1 MAEVTL
7 TINGRNYGIA
17 CDDGQEK
24 RVRDL
29 GYYIDQRMREIAR
42 AGAATNES
50 HLMVLTSLMLADE
63 VFDLK
68 DNVGS
73 MESQVRQTKSNGR
86 DEEAIAGAIG
96 ELSDRI
102 DDIADRIQ
110 KA

>member
-29 GYYIDQRMREIAR
+29 GYYIDQRVREIAR

-63 VFDLK
+63 IFDLR
-68 DNVGS
+68 DNMGALEEDAQQAS
-73 MESQVRQTKSNGR
+73 PNARN
-86 DEEAIAGAIG
+86 DEAIAGAIG
-96 ELSDRI
+96 ELADRI
-102 DDIADRIQ
+102 DDIADRVQ

>member
-17 CDDGQEK
+17 CDDGQEE

-29 GYYIDQRMREIAR
+29 GYYIDQRMREIAK
-42 AGAATNES
+42 AGAANNEV
-50 HLMVLTSLMLADE
+50 HLMILTSLMLADE

-68 DNVGS
+68 DNVGDLG
-73 MESQVRQTKSNGR
+73 ERVRETQAQQY
-86 DEEAIAGAIG
+86 DEVAIAEAIN
-96 ELSDRI
+96 ELAERI
-102 DDIADRIQ
+102 DSIAGRVQ

>member
-63 VFDLK
+63 IFDLR
-68 DNVGS
+68 DNIGS
-73 MESQVRQTKSNGR
+73 MEEQVQQSSRGAR
-86 DEEAIAGAIG
+86 DDDAIAGAIG
-96 ELSDRI
+96 ELADRI
-102 DDIADRIQ
+102 DDISGRIQ